1 MTPRALGALNRP
13 QNHGPQILV
22 PEVEPVSP
30 YPTSVASH
38 PFTPLAS
45 HAFDEH
51 AGGLR
56 LRVSAPTLAE
66 LFAEAGRAL
75 AMLAC
80 GGRPPPSPEG
90 EARPVSL
97 RSHDRAALLVD
108 WLNELI
114 YYTEAKG
121 KVWSEFRFTRLTDR
135 DLDASI
141 RGARAPEMRPPVN
154 AATPRDLKV
163 TETPQ
168 GASATVV
175 FDV

>member
-1 MTPRALGALNRP
+1 MP
-13 QNHGPQILV
+13 V

-30 YPTSVASH
+30 YPPSAAPH
-38 PFTPLAS
+38 AFTPATS
-45 HAFDEH
+45 HAFERH
-51 AGGLR
+51 AGELR

-75 AMLAC
+75 AVLAC
-80 GGRPPPSPEG
+80 GGRAPPSPEG
-90 EARPVSL
+90 AAEAVSL

-114 YYTEAKG
+114 YYAEATG

-141 RGARAPEMRPPVN
+141 RGARASKMRPAVN
-154 AATPRDLKV
+154 AATPRDLNV
-163 TETPQ
+163 TETPH